1 MQYPSILEG
10 LFTNQTTYFCLTM
23 CVGNCETFNEFF
35 YLHDPQFLTV
45 AWWYCKEKG
54 EKLINEEKD
63 GCRSAAYHIFY
74 HRILQKLHDSF
85 LFDSVLYIL

>member
-1 MQYPSILEG
+1 MVNRTDCLVLPFGPSRARFLPNTFIIQKNKMQYPSILEG

-45 AWWYCKEKG
+45 A
-54 EKLINEEKD
+54 
-63 GCRSAAYHIFY
+63 
-74 HRILQKLHDSF
+74 
-85 LFDSVLYIL
+85 